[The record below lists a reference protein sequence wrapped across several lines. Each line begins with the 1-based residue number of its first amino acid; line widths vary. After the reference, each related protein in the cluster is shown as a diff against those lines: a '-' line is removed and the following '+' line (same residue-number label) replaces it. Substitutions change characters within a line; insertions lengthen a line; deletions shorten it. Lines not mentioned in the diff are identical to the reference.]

1 MRPPQR
7 GWRLEV
13 LSTRCHYI
21 LGSSRLGSHLLGL
34 ARLARQRG
42 AWNRVSTSAGQQG
55 VFLEVPRVE
64 GRGRSV
70 FAVRKVTALAKRRPL
85 SRTCGSDWQ
94 EENSFAKISHR
105 KEWVPSTKTAVVLTG
120 RVPESPSF
128 VLAK

>member
-34 ARLARQRG
+34 ARVTWQRG
-42 AWNRVSTSAGQQG
+42 VWNRVAAIVRQQG
-55 VFLEVPRVE
+55 VFLEAARVE
-64 GRGRSV
+64 VRGRSV
-70 FAVRKVTALAKRRPL
+70 FAFRKVTARAERRM
-85 SRTCGSDWQ
+85 SRTCGGDWQ
-94 EENSFAKISHR
+94 EENGSAKISPR